1 MYVYYLYKNYYFC
14 NFARRHC
21 PLIFSELEL
30 SQVER
35 NFTFDFAILEHDL
48 SYFFEKRCLNYAL
61 EYIHRFDDRIKDN
74 LYNIRPVILKESL
87 IALTCDLASV
97 SFYRYLNMITFVNLR
112 KDILHY
118 LMTATLTNDDF
129 LPLLETIVN
138 NYFSNLD
145 TLDIPIDSKRLSKQV
160 ALVVYYIDN
169 HCDEP
174 LKTNTILKEL
184 TLDPEYTKR
193 KFRKELGFTINF
205 YIRHAKLQRAKQL
218 LINTHLPIGEIADKI
233 KFYNSAE
240 FARQFQKEFD
250 VTPSRYRELNQIF
263 YKKES

>member
-1 MYVYYLYKNYYFC
+1 MT
-14 NFARRHC
+14 
-21 PLIFSELEL
+21 FSELKL
-30 SQVER
+30 SQAER
-35 NFTFDFAILEHDL
+35 DFTFNFAILEHDL
-48 SYFFEKRCLNYAL
+48 SYFFEKRCLDYAM
-61 EYIHRFDDRIKDN
+61 EHINRFHDRIKDN
-74 LYNIRPVILKESL
+74 LYNIRPVLFKESL
-87 IALTCDLASV
+87 ISLTCDLTSV
-97 SFYRYLNMITFVNLR
+97 SFYRYLNMLTFVNLR

-118 LMTATLTNDDF
+118 LTTTTLTHDNF

-145 TLDIPIDSKRLSKQV
+145 TLDIPIDGNRLSKQV

-174 LKTNTILKEL
+174 LKTNTILKAL
-184 TLDPEYTKR
+184 TLDPDYTKR
-193 KFRKELGFTINF
+193 QFRKELGFTINF

-218 LINTHLPIGEIADKI
+218 LINTHLPIGEIAAKI

-250 VTPSRYRELNQIF
+250 ITPSKYRELNQIF
-263 YKKES
+263 YEKKE

>member
-1 MYVYYLYKNYYFC
+1 MYVYYLYKIHYFC
-14 NFARRHC
+14 NLWGMNC
-21 PLIFSELEL
+21 PLNFPELKL
-30 SQVER
+30 SQTER
-35 NFTFDFAILEHDL
+35 DFNFDFAILEHDL
-48 SYFFEKRCLNYAL
+48 SYFFEKRCLDYAL
-61 EYIHRFDDRIKDN
+61 EHINRFNHKIKDN
-74 LYNIRPVILKESL
+74 LYNVRPLILKEAL
-87 IALTCDLASV
+87 ISLTCDLASV
-97 SFYRYLNMITFVNLR
+97 SFYHYLNMITFVNLR

-118 LMTATLTNDDF
+118 LTTTTLTNDDF
-129 LPLLETIVN
+129 MPLLESIVN

-145 TLDIPIDSKRLSKQV
+145 TLDIPIDGTRLSKQV

-174 LKTNTILKEL
+174 LRANTILEEL

-218 LINTHLPIGEIADKI
+218 LINTHLPIGEIAERI
-233 KFYNSAE
+233 NFYNSAE

-250 VTPSRYRELNQIF
+250 ITPSKYRELNQIF
-263 YKKES
+263 YKEE